1 MVNRRQFIV
10 STVLGGAGIATGC
23 SAPENARGAFESTGE
38 IPAFELDEV
47 SVAELTDLMAAGEMT
62 SRSITE
68 LYISR
73 IARLDRN
80 GPELRTIIEAN
91 PDALEIADRLDVE
104 RRTVG
109 PRSPLHGIPVL
120 VKDNIGTADRM
131 TTAAGSLALEGSTP
145 PRDAFIAQRLRA
157 AGAVILGKTNLSE
170 WANFRSRNSSSGW
183 SGRGGQCRNPYL
195 LDHNP
200 CGSSSGSAVAVSAN
214 LTPLAIGTETYGSI
228 VCPSSRNGI
237 VGIKPTVGLVSRSGI
252 IPIAES
258 QDTAGLM
265 ARTVEDAALLLGAL
279 TGIDPLDRA
288 TGSSNGRSET
298 DYLQFLDAERLD
310 GARIGVARNFNFDS
324 AVWNV
329 FEPEIQVLRDRGAEI
344 VDPAI
349 VPDMERYGGTSF
361 DVLLYE
367 FKSGLNRYLES
378 LGPDAPVRSLAE
390 IIEFNDANTERE
402 MPYFG
407 QDILIEAQE
416 KGPLNEQAYIDALE
430 NNRRFSR
437 RNGIDQVMADHNL
450 DAIIAPT
457 GGPAWLTDHE
467 NGDPGTASSSR
478 PAAVAGYPSITVPM
492 GFLGELPVGISF
504 FGRAWT
510 EPLIFGL
517 AFAYE
522 QASRHRHPPRFLQ
535 SPV

>member
-1 MVNRRQFIV
+1 M
-10 STVLGGAGIATGC
+10 S
-23 SAPENARGAFESTGE
+23 
-38 IPAFELDEV
+38 
-47 SVAELTDLMAAGEMT
+47 LTWSD
-62 SRSITE
+62 
-68 LYISR
+68 
-73 IARLDRN
+73 
-80 GPELRTIIEAN
+80 
-91 PDALEIADRLDVE
+91 
-104 RRTVG
+104 
-109 PRSPLHGIPVL
+109 
-120 VKDNIGTADRM
+120 
-131 TTAAGSLALEGSTP
+131 TAA
-145 PRDAFIAQRLRA
+145 R
-157 AGAVILGKTNLSE
+157 V
-170 WANFRSRNSSSGW
+170 
-183 SGRGGQCRNPYL
+183 
-195 LDHNP
+195 
-200 CGSSSGSAVAVSAN
+200 
-214 LTPLAIGTETYGSI
+214 
-228 VCPSSRNGI
+228 
-237 VGIKPTVGLVSRSGI
+237 
-252 IPIAES
+252 
-258 QDTAGLM
+258 
-265 ARTVEDAALLLGAL
+265 
-279 TGIDPLDRA
+279 
-288 TGSSNGRSET
+288 
-298 DYLQFLDAERLD
+298 
-310 GARIGVARNFNFDS
+310 
-324 AVWNV
+324 
-329 FEPEIQVLRDRGAEI
+329 
-344 VDPAI
+344 
-349 VPDMERYGGTSF
+349 F

-510 EPLIFGL
+510 EPLIFGR